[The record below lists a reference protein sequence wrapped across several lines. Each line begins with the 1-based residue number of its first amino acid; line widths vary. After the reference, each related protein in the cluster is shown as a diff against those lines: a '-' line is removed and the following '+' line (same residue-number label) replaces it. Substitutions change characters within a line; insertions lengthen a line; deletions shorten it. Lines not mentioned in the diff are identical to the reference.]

1 MRFGCSNAGTVTKS
15 LFALLK
21 EKAEKLRIRLKWHG
35 KVDEEKLIALE
46 QHVDALLF
54 PSAAEGFG
62 LPVVEAMASGCPV
75 LVNDLGA
82 QNEHPPDSCILPPF
96 DISSWKNAI
105 MKINTERISQSS
117 DHRPPREDLILA
129 ASLYSAKQVSN
140 LHAQAYS
147 KALELKK

>member
-1 MRFGCSNAGTVTKS
+1 M
-15 LFALLK
+15 
-21 EKAEKLRIRLKWHG
+21 
-35 KVDEEKLIALE
+35 IALE

-82 QNEHPPDSCILPPF
+82 QNEHPPASCILPAF

-105 MKINTERISQSS
+105 MKINNERISQSS
-117 DHRPPREDLILA
+117 DHRSPREDLILA
-129 ASLYSAKQVSN
+129 ASVYSAKQVSN
-140 LHAQAYS
+140 LHSQAYS